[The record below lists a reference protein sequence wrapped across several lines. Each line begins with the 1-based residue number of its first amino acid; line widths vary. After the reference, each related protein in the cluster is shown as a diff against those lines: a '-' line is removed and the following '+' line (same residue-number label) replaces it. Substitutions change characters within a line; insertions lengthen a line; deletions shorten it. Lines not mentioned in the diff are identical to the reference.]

1 MPHHKSCKKRM
12 KTSDR
17 QRLRNRGY
25 SSNLRASIRELRALT
40 SKDEATSKYRSVVSL
55 LDKAVAYGLIHKK
68 NADRNKSRLA
78 RFVQQLG

>member
-1 MPHHKSCKKRM
+1 MTAK
-12 KTSDR
+12 
-17 QRLRNRGY
+17 
-25 SSNLRASIRELRALT
+25 E
-40 SKDEATSKYRSVVSL
+40 EATGKYRTVVSL